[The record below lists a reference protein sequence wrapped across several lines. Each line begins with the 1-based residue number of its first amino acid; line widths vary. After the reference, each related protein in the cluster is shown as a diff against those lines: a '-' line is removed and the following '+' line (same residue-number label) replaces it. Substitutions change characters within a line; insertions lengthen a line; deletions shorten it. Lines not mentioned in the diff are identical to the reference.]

1 MPNGFEPNCLIQ
13 IYHKPEKKN
22 KNLRFAICA
31 SPIIYLL
38 FLFLLGIT
46 VVPRGR
52 KDNACAIN
60 FFFLGGG
67 GFFFVQIRCIVGDV
81 QMANKEDS
89 VSNLSKCK
97 CKGCMFNSFLIL
109 FG

>member
-1 MPNGFEPNCLIQ
+1 MPNGFEPNCLTQ

-31 SPIIYLL
+31 SPIIHLL

-46 VVPRGR
+46 VVPRER

-60 FFFLGGG
+60 FFFGGG
-67 GFFFVQIRCIVGDV
+67 GFFC
-81 QMANKEDS
+81 ANK
-89 VSNLSKCK
+89 VYCGRCAN
-97 CKGCMFNSFLIL
+97 GQ
-109 FG
+109 

>member
-1 MPNGFEPNCLIQ
+1 MQNGFEPNCLIQ

-38 FLFLLGIT
+38 FL
-46 VVPRGR
+46 
-52 KDNACAIN
+52 N
-60 FFFLGGG
+60 FSWALQLSQEKEKTMLVQLFFLGGEG
-67 GFFFVQIRCIVGDV
+67 RVFLGQIRCIVGDV
-81 QMANKEDS
+81 QMTNKEDS

-97 CKGCMFNSFLIL
+97 CKGCIFNSFLIL

>member
-38 FLFLLGIT
+38 FFYFSWALQLSQEKEKTMLVQLI
-46 VVPRGR
+46 
-52 KDNACAIN
+52 
-60 FFFLGGG
+60 FFFGGG
-67 GFFFVQIRCIVGDV
+67 RVFFC
-81 QMANKEDS
+81 ANK
-89 VSNLSKCK
+89 VYCGRCAN
-97 CKGCMFNSFLIL
+97 GQ
-109 FG
+109 

>member
-1 MPNGFEPNCLIQ
+1 MRISNNIPSFFYFSWALKLSQEKEKTMLVQLI
-13 IYHKPEKKN
+13 
-22 KNLRFAICA
+22 
-31 SPIIYLL
+31 
-38 FLFLLGIT
+38 
-46 VVPRGR
+46 
-52 KDNACAIN
+52 

-67 GFFFVQIRCIVGDV
+67 GKVFFVQIRCIVGDV

>member
-38 FLFLLGIT
+38 FFNFSWALQLSQEKEKTMLVQLI
-46 VVPRGR
+46 
-52 KDNACAIN
+52 
-60 FFFLGGG
+60 FFFFWGGE
-67 GFFFVQIRCIVGDV
+67 GFFW
-81 QMANKEDS
+81 ANKVYCGRCANDQ
-89 VSNLSKCK
+89 
-97 CKGCMFNSFLIL
+97 
-109 FG
+109 